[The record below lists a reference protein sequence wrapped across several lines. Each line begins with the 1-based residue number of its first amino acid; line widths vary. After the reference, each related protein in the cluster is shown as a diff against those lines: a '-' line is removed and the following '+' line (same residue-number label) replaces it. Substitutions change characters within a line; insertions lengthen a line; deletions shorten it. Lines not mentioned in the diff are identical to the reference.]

1 MLNSAVGFF
10 ELSSFMSMPDVYVPL
25 LTNSESNEKS
35 FVKIKDF
42 PDNGIMYYLNK
53 FNIYANT
60 LLGIKYNNITF
71 LINTKPD
78 AGKEFNFEIIP
89 SFDSLDGSICYM
101 SIDYSIKNSDPEK
114 FLGGIY
120 TLINNIF
127 ISYVNPYIIKNGSV
141 KSKLDEL
148 FVTSTMLAFIEKAF
162 DDSTIKRNN
171 KNTLI
176 NLISPYYSSIYKSLY
191 NKIGNPYKYI
201 NVTTV
206 PLIGA
211 GIQTKGDIFES
222 YKYIKSEE
230 IKKPRCIP
238 YLLDCDSDYIYEK
251 ISSVVKTDYI
261 DYGEILNESSDEEM
275 SIYISKI
282 LNDLDYA
289 TENGNYICMIKIYD
303 NCRRV
308 VDILSRYIPF
318 TIIEGDHEYQ
328 ACVKTDDGSISEYNL
343 DTNIVGFIEDAC
355 PAAFNRLKI
364 NAVKTSNDMEVLKK
378 VMNNEEV
385 DLKIELPSEPLINE

>member
-1 MLNSAVGFF
+1 MLNSAFGFF
-10 ELSSFMSMPDVYVPL
+10 ILSSFMTSP
-25 LTNSESNEKS
+25 EKFMS
-35 FVKIKDF
+35 ACKENKDSIK
-42 PDNGIMYYLNK
+42 GINNDYDMRINYLYK
-53 FNIYANT
+53 FNITENKTIVLEYN
-60 LLGIKYNNITF
+60 GIVFIVETEPIK
-71 LINTKPD
+71 
-78 AGKEFNFEIIP
+78 GKEFSFEVLP
-89 SFDSLDGSICYM
+89 AYNTSNDSICYM
-101 SIDYSIKNSDPEK
+101 TIDYSIKDSDPEK

-127 ISYVNPYIIKNGSV
+127 ISYVNPYIIKNGSI
-141 KSKLDEL
+141 KSKMDEL
-148 FVTSTMLAFIEKAF
+148 FVIYTMLSFIESSYNN
-162 DDSTIKRNN
+162 STIKD
-171 KNTLI
+171 KNEKTLI
-176 NLISPYYSSIYKSLY
+176 NLNTPYYSSIYKSLY
-191 NKIGNPYKYI
+191 SKIANPYNYMNI
-201 NVTTV
+201 TTA
-206 PLIGA
+206 PFSYDTISYY
-211 GIQTKGDIFES
+211 KGDIFES

-230 IKKPRCIP
+230 TKKPRCIP
-238 YLLDCDSDYIYEK
+238 YLIDADSDYIYEK

-261 DYGEILNESSDEEM
+261 DYGEILDESSDEEM
-275 SIYISKI
+275 NIYVSKI

-328 ACVKTDDGSISEYNL
+328 ACVRTDDGSISEYNL

-385 DLKIELPSEPLINE
+385 ELKIELPSEPLINE